1 MVATM
6 PTAAEGPRIESGPVT
21 RRFLAFDIETAKL
34 LPDDVPDLFAHRP
47 LGITCA
53 AVADASSQNVVLW
66 HGRESGTFAAQM
78 SRAEVQAL
86 VHDLARFVEQ
96 GYTLL
101 TWNGLGFDFNILA
114 EESGLQTECERLALA
129 HVDMMFHVVCTKGF
143 PLALDKV
150 AQGMGLPGKPSGMS
164 GSKAPALWASGHQ
177 SKVLDYVVGD
187 CRTTVA
193 VAHAAE
199 ERGGIEWVTT
209 KGTRATMPLSSGWL
223 TAERAMKLT
232 LPDTSWMRTPLTRE
246 SFTEWIHR

>member
-1 MVATM
+1 MK
-6 PTAAEGPRIESGPVT
+6 
-21 RRFLAFDIETAKL
+21 RRLLAFDIETAKL
-34 LPDDVPDLFAHRP
+34 LPEQVPDLLSHRP

-53 AVADASSQNVVLW
+53 AVADIEGHREMLW

-78 SRAEVQAL
+78 SRAEAQGL
-86 VHDLARFVEQ
+86 VRDLYRFVEE

-114 EESGLQTECERLALA
+114 EESGLQIECERLALA
-129 HVDMMFHVVCTKGF
+129 HVDMMFHVVCSKGF

-164 GSKAPALWASGHQ
+164 GSQAPVLWAGGLQ
-177 SKVLDYVVGD
+177 SEVLDYVVGD

-199 ERGGIEWVTT
+199 ERGGIEWVTA
-209 KGTRATMPLSSGWL
+209 KGGRATMSLPSGWL
-223 TAERAMKLT
+223 TADQAMKLP

-246 SFTEWIHR
+246 SFTDWIDR

>member
-1 MVATM
+1 MK
-6 PTAAEGPRIESGPVT
+6 

-34 LPDDVPDLFAHRP
+34 LPEQVPDLLSHRP
-47 LGITCA
+47 LGIACA
-53 AVADASSQNVVLW
+53 AVADIEGQHERLW
-66 HGRESGTFAAQM
+66 HGRESGTFTAQM
-78 SRAEVQAL
+78 SQSEAQEL
-86 VHDLARFVEQ
+86 VHELARFVEQ

-114 EESGLQTECERLALA
+114 EESGLQTECQRLAMA

-150 AQGMGLPGKPSGMS
+150 AQGMRLPGKPSGMS
-164 GSKAPALWASGHQ
+164 GSKAPALWASGRQ
-177 SKVLDYVVGD
+177 SEVLDYVAGD

-199 ERGGIEWVTT
+199 ERGGIEWVTA
-209 KGTRATMPLSSGWL
+209 KGSRATMSLPNGWL
-223 TAERAMKLT
+223 TADQAMKLT

-246 SFTEWIHR
+246 SFMEWIHR